1 MRSSFIA
8 IGSVCLLACGGTH
21 PPADPATGAASAEL
35 APQATAT
42 TTAVAATVSASA
54 TASAAPHAPR
64 ALPIT
69 VDGTK
74 LRCAQDRCRG
84 EVDFRGQI
92 RFQKIDPETIA
103 RWAQEAELA
112 LVDRGAK
119 FSSERYELRAPA
131 LHEVFASRAA
141 EDLVLPDDGPNG
153 LMPVPSDAIRVGVE
167 LELRFPDGVVARGQV
182 ALADRAIRLGF
193 GEWMRTISKG
203 PLALPGEPAYEGA
216 PRAMWVEFPNE
227 VRGSARS
234 AAELDWVLVF
244 DDVKRTLDCERRKKG
259 KTERASFQIDDVRGR
274 VFERRTGKLVGEKT
288 LPDPGAPKCSE
299 FFQLLDEDIGGA
311 LGMRDKTAFV
321 QIANWAWS
329 TLRAGTP

>member
-1 MRSSFIA
+1 MRSSIA
-8 IGSVCLLACGGTH
+8 IGSVCLLACGGTN

-54 TASAAPHAPR
+54 TASAAPRAPR
-64 ALPIT
+64 ALAIS

-74 LRCAQDRCRG
+74 LRCAEDRCRG

-92 RFQKIDPETIA
+92 RFQQIDPETIA
-103 RWAQEAELA
+103 RWSQETERA

-119 FSSERYELRAPA
+119 FSSERYELSAPA

-153 LMPVPSDAIRVGVE
+153 LAPVPSDAIRVGVE
-167 LELRFPDGVVARGQV
+167 LELRFPDGVVARGPV
-182 ALADRAIRLGF
+182 ALADRAVRLGF

-244 DDVKRTLDCERRKKG
+244 DDAARTVNCNRSVKG
-259 KTERASFQIDDVRGR
+259 KPSIVAFQVNDVRGR

-288 LPDPGAPKCSE
+288 LPDPGAPKCRE
-299 FFQLLDEDIGGA
+299 YLQWLDEGVGGV